1 MLKQMEQNISI
12 YPRIG
17 LHYLFKFTKL
27 VSKNH
32 PFKQLITYKEAL
44 TMNLKLKT
52 PSILISISL
61 ISAFAAI
68 SQNIGLVNIKY
79 AVQVITVGGPT
90 ADISGFTSGAI
101 QIALDALKTR
111 GGGVV
116 KLNPGTF
123 EIIGPIR
130 LSSNTS
136 LIGSGKSTVLKK
148 CNGFKTSFI
157 MDADWGMLKA
167 VVKDA
172 SGFKI
177 GMGIQLS
184 DSEHDQGWD
193 VTTAKITDI
202 QDNMIYF
209 DNRTVN
215 DYLTSLNGTITNG
228 CSIIEAVDAEN
239 VKIADLVIEG
249 NKATNHYINGCRGGG
264 IYIHKSKNCSVE
276 NVLINE
282 FNGDTF
288 SWQITE
294 NITVRGCEAS
304 SGGGLGFHPGTG
316 SDHSIVE
323 NCISH
328 HNSGDGIFLCWRVQ
342 NGIFRNNTIYANGDN
357 GISIGHKDTDNLFE
371 KNRVYENAHHGVLF
385 RNENEQNSGHRN
397 TFTNN
402 TIENNGSESESAGF
416 YIGGETHDIT
426 ITNNTIRSTGNGKQ
440 TTAIL
445 VGKKSSKVIA
455 KDNQISG
462 LKELVQE
469 K

>member
-1 MLKQMEQNISI
+1 
-12 YPRIG
+12 
-17 LHYLFKFTKL
+17 
-27 VSKNH
+27 
-32 PFKQLITYKEAL
+32 
-44 TMNLKLKT
+44 MNLKLKNLYFL
-52 PSILISISL
+52 ILISL
-61 ISAFAAI
+61 ISGLTAI
-68 SQNIGLVNIKY
+68 GQNIGLVDIKH
-79 AVQVITVGGPT
+79 AEQVITVGGPT
-90 ADISGFTSGAI
+90 ADICGFTSGAI
-101 QIALDALKTR
+101 QLALDALKSR

-123 EIIGPIR
+123 EMIGPVR

-136 LIGSGKSTVLKK
+136 LIGSGKSTILHK
-148 CNGFKTSFI
+148 CDGFRTSFI
-157 MDADWGMLKA
+157 IDADWGMQRA

-177 GMGIQLS
+177 GMGIQLF
-184 DSEHDQGWD
+184 DNEHDQGWD
-193 VTTAKITDI
+193 VTTAIITDI
-202 QDNMIYF
+202 QDNVIYF

-215 DYLTSLNGTITNG
+215 DYLASLNGTITNG
-228 CSIIEAVDAEN
+228 CSIIEAVEAEN

-249 NKATNHYINGCRGGG
+249 NKATNDYINGCRGGG
-264 IYIHKSKNCSVE
+264 VYIHKSKNCIVE
-276 NVLINE
+276 NVHINE

-294 NITVRGCEAS
+294 NITVKGCEAS
-304 SGGGLGFHPGTG
+304 NGGGLGFHPGTG

-328 HNSGDGIFLCWRVQ
+328 HNSGDGFFLCWRVQ
-342 NGIFRNNTIYANGDN
+342 NGIFRNNTSYANGDN

-371 KNRVYENAHHGVLF
+371 NNRVYENAHHGVLF

-397 TFTNN
+397 VFTNN
-402 TIENNGSESESAGF
+402 VIENNGTERESAGF

-426 ITNNTIRSTGNGKQ
+426 ITNNTIRSTGKGKQ
-440 TTAIL
+440 TTAIM
-445 VGKKSSKVIA
+445 VGKKSLKVTA

-462 LKELVQE
+462 SKELVQE